1 MYDIMISDMSEKE
14 QTEALNIPYRKKKPE
29 GSASD
34 DAKNSTAEEVR
45 VSDEKEERGGEPEQ
59 HADEKEGE
67 EDEEE
72 TPTVVTYRFSAHA
85 HPVQSLAYYDED
97 TETTLISGSNDRT
110 IAFWDLEKTFEEENS
125 ADDLPSPMFKFNAG
139 TEVRAMVVSKS
150 KKSSLYRRCR

>member
-1 MYDIMISDMSEKE
+1 M
-14 QTEALNIPYRKKKPE
+14 
-29 GSASD
+29 
-34 DAKNSTAEEVR
+34 R

-72 TPTVVTYRFSAHA
+72 TPIVVTYRFSAHA

-150 KKSSLYRRCR
+150 KKFFISQVPISACTCSNCSRKLKTKVFHLAL